1 MLLKSPECCYVC
13 MFCFPM
19 FLCYFQY
26 EFHVATPSQM
36 KRPDSYN
43 VSRGIHRHQIQLLV
57 WCLNQNRQD
66 AAAYA
71 CFVSQWFSVLFSI
84 RIVCCQLL
92 LSAETYPNPRSPD
105 TVDIRLWEIG
115 VCMPRRIFVTECCE
129 VVVFCALFII
139 IYITIIL
146 LCVEVFFW
154 QLCASSALSWRECSL
169 GWLLPVG
176 RFGFKSRI
184 SSGQLVILFQNLHK
198 QRYLLIYFQSSHT

>member
-1 MLLKSPECCYVC
+1 MLRLHPRWSVQIHITLVEAYIAIKYNSLYGVWIKIVRMPLLMHVL
-13 MFCFPM
+13 FPNG
-19 FLCYFQY
+19 LPCYFQY
-26 EFHVATPSQM
+26 ELYVASCYC
-36 KRPDSYN
+36 RL
-43 VSRGIHRHQIQLLV
+43 RHTLIQ
-57 WCLNQNRQD
+57 
-66 AAAYA
+66 A
-71 CFVSQWFSVLFSI
+71 
-84 RIVCCQLL
+84 
-92 LSAETYPNPRSPD
+92 D

>member
-1 MLLKSPECCYVC
+1 MLRLHPRWSVQIHT
-13 MFCFPM
+13 F
-19 FLCYFQY
+19 
-26 EFHVATPSQM
+26 T
-36 KRPDSYN
+36 N

-57 WCLNQNRQD
+57 WFLNQNRQN

-71 CFVSQWFSVLFSI
+71 CFVSQWFSCFFSI

-146 LCVEVFFW
+146 LCVEVFFLTA
-154 QLCASSALSWRECSL
+154 LCKQCAFMKGVQSGVVVT
-169 GWLLPVG
+169 GWA
-176 RFGFKSRI
+176 I
-184 SSGQLVILFQNLHK
+184 WFQIPHK
-198 QRYLLIYFQSSHT
+198 